1 MLLKIGPVCRCNRT
15 NLRQETGA
23 DQDGSPGLARLISF
37 FISRHRFPY
46 FYHLFRRFFV
56 CLCGAARCRNKY
68 IFQIFI
74 FEAIHILFLF
84 SDDPIIGLACFM
96 LSFQAVPHK
105 FVFCCAD
112 CVFAVL

>member
-1 MLLKIGPVCRCNRT
+1 M
-15 NLRQETGA
+15 
-23 DQDGSPGLARLISF
+23 
-37 FISRHRFPY
+37 
-46 FYHLFRRFFV
+46 

-96 LSFQAVPHK
+96 LSFQAVPHRFFSLSRLLFMGFRQHEGPGSEYRLMHFK
-105 FVFCCAD
+105 RRGEQVKGDSGAFPASG
-112 CVFAVL
+112 L